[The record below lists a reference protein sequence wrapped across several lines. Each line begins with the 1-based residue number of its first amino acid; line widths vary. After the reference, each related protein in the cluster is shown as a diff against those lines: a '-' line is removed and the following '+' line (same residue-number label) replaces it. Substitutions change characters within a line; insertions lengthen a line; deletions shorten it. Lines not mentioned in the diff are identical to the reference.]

1 MTFRPGLLPAVL
13 ALASLILPPRAGA
26 DDKTKKPN
34 KQPAQVLPGS
44 ILEGI
49 QEQMRRQSRTPAPS
63 DSTPLASSQSVKV
76 RVLNYTGRSLEL
88 VAMRP
93 NGGQQTQGL
102 VPPAEPGSA
111 PAIIDTYSGR
121 SLAFKSGPLVVQTFV
136 ASNQRQQEVQIG
148 QMPAIQDSPPK
159 PTVPAPRAVAIA
171 DQTPP
176 HAIVFPDQLPP
187 PVKGEPEAGPA
198 SAETTTPPADTGPQV
213 VEEFLR
219 VHNEARAS
227 VGVPPLRWSDVLA
240 GIAQEWADKLVA
252 TGTFQ
257 HRDLATAGLG
267 ENIYRG
273 LEGHSPADAARL
285 WLEER
290 AAFEGRVHS
299 QKDLGITGHM
309 TGHYTQMVWRES
321 TEVGYGIAWSG
332 GRVVV
337 VANYAP
343 GGNRNGR
350 RPY

>member
-1 MTFRPGLLPAVL
+1 MTFRPGLLSAVL
-13 ALASLILPPRAGA
+13 ALASLILPPRSGA
-26 DDKTKKPN
+26 DDKTKRPN
-34 KQPAQVLPGS
+34 KQPAQAATGS

-49 QEQMRRQSRTPAPS
+49 REQMRHQAHPPAPS
-63 DSTPLASSQSVKV
+63 DTAPVASSQPVKV

-93 NGGQQTQGL
+93 NGGLQIQGL
-102 VPPAEPGSA
+102 VPPVEPGGA

-121 SLAFKSGPLVVQTFV
+121 SWAFKSGALVVQTFV

-148 QMPAIQDSPPK
+148 QAPAMLDSPPK
-159 PTVPAPRAVAIA
+159 PTVPVPRAVAVA
-171 DQTPP
+171 DQMPP
-176 HAIVFPDQLPP
+176 RALAVSDQLPP
-187 PVKGEPEAGPA
+187 HVQGEPKAGPA
-198 SAETTTPPADTGPQV
+198 SAETNPRPADIGPQD

-219 VHNEARAS
+219 VHNGARAS

-240 GIAQEWADKLVA
+240 RIAQEWAEKLAA
-252 TGTFQ
+252 TGAFQ
-257 HRDLATAGLG
+257 HRDLATTGLG

-273 LEGHSPADAARL
+273 LEGHTPADGARL

-299 QKDLGITGHM
+299 QKDLGITGSM